1 MPINMKT
8 KNKRPGN
15 NFIYLIVIALIGSAL
30 FMMFNPGDNGA
41 KKVTLDEFIQEAKS
55 GEVATIQISN
65 DKISVTL
72 IDDSKQYTYKE
83 PGDTITDLFKDV
95 PEEIK
100 KEISTEVVPTDGQD
114 FWTNLLI
121 SVVPFLLIV
130 GFFIFMMRQA
140 QNSNNQAMSF
150 GKSKARLYDREK
162 QQTTFK
168 DVAGAEEAKEELIEI
183 VDFLKNPSKY
193 TNMGAKIPKGVLL
206 VGSPGT
212 GKTLL
217 ARAVAGE
224 ANVPF
229 FNISGSEFVEMFV
242 GVGASR
248 VRDLFKKAK
257 RNAPCIVFIDEIDAV
272 GRQRGAGMG
281 GGNDEREQTLNQILT
296 EMDGFERD
304 TNIIVMSA
312 TNRPD
317 VLDPALLRPGRFDRR
332 IMVDIPDIKDREAIL
347 RVHSRNKN
355 LNKDVDLRKIAAHTP
370 GFTGAD
376 LENLMNEATILA
388 ARHEKTS
395 VSQEDL
401 ERSIEKVMMGP
412 ERKSRVL
419 SKKEKEITAYHEVG
433 HAVVGHLLPNCEPV
447 HKISIISRGM
457 ALGITWFLPEE
468 DKHLYTKSKFED
480 EICSLLGGYVA
491 EQTFFGELTT
501 GASNDLERATNIAR
515 AMVTEYGMSP
525 LGPVIYGE
533 KNREVFLGRDF
544 GHVRNYSEEV
554 ASDIDRE
561 IKKFIDTAY
570 EKTITIVKERKE
582 IIDSIAKKLIEKE
595 TLNRSEFLQFF
606 GETDKTDKYKEE
618 VKEEETI
625 TPITSVSAS
634 LRHRPSVVRK
644 QKRDL

>member
-1 MPINMKT
+1 
-8 KNKRPGN
+8 
-15 NFIYLIVIALIGSAL
+15 
-30 FMMFNPGDNGA
+30 
-41 KKVTLDEFIQEAKS
+41 
-55 GEVATIQISN
+55 
-65 DKISVTL
+65 
-72 IDDSKQYTYKE
+72 
-83 PGDTITDLFKDV
+83 
-95 PEEIK
+95 
-100 KEISTEVVPTDGQD
+100 
-114 FWTNLLI
+114 
-121 SVVPFLLIV
+121 
-130 GFFIFMMRQA
+130 
-140 QNSNNQAMSF
+140 
-150 GKSKARLYDREK
+150 
-162 QQTTFK
+162 
-168 DVAGAEEAKEELIEI
+168 
-183 VDFLKNPSKY
+183 
-193 TNMGAKIPKGVLL
+193 
-206 VGSPGT
+206 
-212 GKTLL
+212 
-217 ARAVAGE
+217 
-224 ANVPF
+224 
-229 FNISGSEFVEMFV
+229 
-242 GVGASR
+242 
-248 VRDLFKKAK
+248 
-257 RNAPCIVFIDEIDAV
+257 
-272 GRQRGAGMG
+272 MG

-355 LNKDVDLRKIAAHTP
+355 LGKEVDLRKIAAHTP

-457 ALGITWFLPEE
+457 ALGVTWFLPEE

-480 EICSLLGGYVA
+480 EICSLLGGYVS

-515 AMVTEYGMSP
+515 SMVTEYGMSP

-570 EKTITIVKERKE
+570 EKTITIIKEHKE
-582 IIDSIAKKLIEKE
+582 LIDSIAKKLIEKE
-595 TLNRSEFLQFF
+595 NLNRSEFLQFF
-606 GETDKTDKYKEE
+606 GEVDKTDKYKEE
-618 VKEEETI
+618 EKEEEIVTPPKTQKPKSKQHGII
-625 TPITSVSAS
+625 TKKKIS
-634 LRHRPSVVRK
+634 
-644 QKRDL
+644 

>member
-1 MPINMKT
+1 MNLKMQ
-8 KNKRPGN
+8 NQRPGS
-15 NFIYLIVIALIGSAL
+15 NFIYLVIIALIISAIFL
-30 FMMFNPGDNGA
+30 IFNPGGSPA
-41 KKVTLDEFIQEAKS
+41 KKVTLDEFIQEANS
-55 GEVATIQISN
+55 GEVAKIQVSN
-65 DKISVTL
+65 DKINITL
-72 IDDSKQYTYKE
+72 IDDSQQYTFKE
-83 PGDTITDLFKDV
+83 SGDTINDLLKDV

-100 KEISTEVVPTDGQD
+100 KDISTEVIPTDGQD
-114 FWTNLLI
+114 FWVNLLI
-121 SVVPFLLIV
+121 SIVPFLLIV

-140 QNSNNQAMSF
+140 QNSTNQAMSF
-150 GKSKARLYDREK
+150 GKSRARLYDKEK

-183 VDFLKNPSKY
+183 VDFLKNPGKY
-193 TNMGAKIPKGVLL
+193 TSMGAKIPKGVLL
-206 VGSPGT
+206 VGAPGT

-248 VRDLFKKAK
+248 VRDLFRKAK

-272 GRQRGAGMG
+272 GRQRGAGLG

-332 IMVDIPDIKDREAIL
+332 IMVDIPDINDREAIL
-347 RVHSRNKN
+347 KVHSRNKA
-355 LNKDVDLRKIAAHTP
+355 LSREVDLRKISAHTP

-376 LENLMNEATILA
+376 LENLMNEAAILA
-388 ARHEKTS
+388 ARHEKKV
-395 VSQEDL
+395 VSQDDL

-419 SKKEKEITAYHEVG
+419 SKKEKEITAYHETG

-447 HKISIISRGM
+447 HKISIVSRGF

-468 DKHLYTKSKFED
+468 EKHLYSKSKFED
-480 EICSLLGGYVA
+480 EMCSLLGGYVS
-491 EQTFFGELTT
+491 EETFFGELTT
-501 GASNDLERATNIAR
+501 GASNDLERATSIAR
-515 AMVTEYGMSP
+515 KMVTEYGMSS

-544 GHVRNYSEEV
+544 GHLRNYSEEV
-554 ASDIDRE
+554 ASAIDRE
-561 IKKFIDTAY
+561 IKLLVDRAYHRTKELVAKNKAKIEEIAKSLIGKETLTRMEFLKFFG
-570 EKTITIVKERKE
+570 EKEEKSERKE
-582 IIDSIAKKLIEKE
+582 EGGKAKESQKEKSQHE
-595 TLNRSEFLQFF
+595 RKSRMI
-606 GETDKTDKYKEE
+606 
-618 VKEEETI
+618 VKKM
-625 TPITSVSAS
+625 PISNT
-634 LRHRPSVVRK
+634 
-644 QKRDL
+644 